1 MDLGRARQG
10 LEEERAHR
18 QSLAER
24 LRREGSDP
32 VESSEL
38 SKIDQHPAELG
49 TETFERELE
58 LTTLMIVE
66 AELKDIDDALR
77 KLEQGTYGVCEACG
91 KPIDPAQGVL
101 DVLELG
107 FDHGERGQFQF
118 SFEGLGAKFGR
129 MLIDLRELAR
139 LNRIGRFPAK
149 PLRQRVPVCAL
160 LNKTLPDA
168 RELHHL

>member
-1 MDLGRARQG
+1 MDLARARQR

-18 QSLAER
+18 QSLAQR
-24 LRREGSDP
+24 LRQEESDP

-77 KLEQGTYGVCEACG
+77 KLEQGTCGICEACG
-91 KPIDPAQGVL
+91 KPIDPER
-101 DVLELG
+101 LE
-107 FDHGERGQFQF
+107 
-118 SFEGLGAKFGR
+118 AKPW
-129 MLIDLRELAR
+129 AR
-139 LNRIGRFPAK
+139 FCVADQARIEQALNRRA
-149 PLRQRVPVCAL
+149 
-160 LNKTLPDA
+160 
-168 RELHHL
+168 

>member
-1 MDLGRARQG
+1 VDLARARQR

-18 QSLAER
+18 QSLAQR
-24 LRREGSDP
+24 LRQEESDP

-66 AELKDIDDALR
+66 AELKDIDDALG

-91 KPIDPAQGVL
+91 KPIDPER
-101 DVLELG
+101 LE
-107 FDHGERGQFQF
+107 
-118 SFEGLGAKFGR
+118 AKPW
-129 MLIDLRELAR
+129 AR
-139 LNRIGRFPAK
+139 FCVADQARIEQALNRRA
-149 PLRQRVPVCAL
+149 
-160 LNKTLPDA
+160 
-168 RELHHL
+168 